1 MKFRDETVGEKPE
14 GQRIVSKHRRQ
25 GNKRMDVYFMLYKYI
40 DRGGWGKYMCK
51 REQMHL
57 NWKVRVSLMLILLQK
72 CSLGFMMILQ
82 HEVN

>member
-40 DRGGWGKYMCK
+40 DRGGWGKYLCK

-57 NWKVRVSLMLILLQK
+57 NWKVRVFFDVDITAKMQF
-72 CSLGFMMILQ
+72 GFYDDITT
-82 HEVN
+82 